1 MTQFP
6 LPAPWG
12 APEAEL
18 ACSQCKA
25 PTQHFGRRLTTMAD
39 EESDRQ
45 SGELAWFC
53 GQCGHRH
60 EAIDQPDSQSP
71 SGDDIT
77 ELFDRH

>member
-1 MTQFP
+1 
-6 LPAPWG
+6 
-12 APEAEL
+12 
-18 ACSQCKA
+18 
-25 PTQHFGRRLTTMAD
+25 MAD

-53 GQCGHRH
+53 GRCGHRH

-71 SGDDIT
+71 PGDDIT